1 MLVIALISPWTWSRA
16 GGDEVDDTSEKSQEG
31 IGASPR
37 NMLIFSLQCA
47 PLVLLDNVPIF
58 PHPDCSV
65 YISHLYIR
73 HPFLKIL
80 LEYEL
85 RFYSVK
91 MSNWK
96 QLNTA
101 VGKKREFSRY

>member
-37 NMLIFSLQCA
+37 SMLIFSLQCA